1 MKANSF
7 IVIFF
12 MSGSLF
18 IQRPKKFGTTSKRA
32 SKRFNRAGKFA
43 DYIST
48 FVQAFKEPDA
58 KFSGIMSAGGLN
70 RQKPLRQGE
79 TVKSELKLPRM
90 VESDPRG
97 PAIKE
102 LLSHNLKKLW
112 AKAQTEAVFLPASEK
127 FIKTLQLEH
136 KRGRIV
142 RGFESIERSLEIQ
155 AHGLSLIDEKTGG
168 QRGTRVSRL
177 LIISNDGA
185 ERFMRNVESL
195 LFDHVDRV
203 LSLVINIDSETLGQM
218 FFGAGKTAK
227 VMMLEHKESVANALF
242 SLVDGEGSTSK
253 PKPETKTPEKTGN
266 SEKPWKEAVKARKKL
281 IKTAKKSKKTS
292 KK

>member
-127 FIKTLQLEH
+127 FIK
-136 KRGRIV
+136 
-142 RGFESIERSLEIQ
+142 
-155 AHGLSLIDEKTGG
+155 
-168 QRGTRVSRL
+168 
-177 LIISNDGA
+177 
-185 ERFMRNVESL
+185 
-195 LFDHVDRV
+195 
-203 LSLVINIDSETLGQM
+203 
-218 FFGAGKTAK
+218 
-227 VMMLEHKESVANALF
+227 
-242 SLVDGEGSTSK
+242 
-253 PKPETKTPEKTGN
+253 
-266 SEKPWKEAVKARKKL
+266 KL
-281 IKTAKKSKKTS
+281 
-292 KK
+292 